1 MGRARL
7 LVDYVLLMRANNI
20 SYATLV
26 VHLHRVDVHL
36 LTNIL
41 SPLLKRNIVQVACVL
56 YIADFL

>member
-1 MGRARL
+1 MRRACL
-7 LVDYVLLMRANNI
+7 LVDYVLLVRADDVI
-20 SYATLV
+20 YATLI

-56 YIADFL
+56 YIADLQ